1 MPSIYNP
8 HQRGRWSMMSSKS
21 TESKNPPRKSGPLSR
36 ASRFFYTKSNLVT
49 ALLAT
54 SVFAGYLIFFLT
66 RQGKAFEVANSSVK
80 SLGTSLGF
88 GQAEIR
94 AFLAERSVQM
104 INAYINFNQVWD
116 SLFGLLYGVMY
127 VVWVSILFK
136 PYSQKVA
143 LLNLLP
149 FGQVFFDWLE
159 NFALATLS
167 KQYLADGAISSSTAL
182 LASTSST
189 IKWIFSLLVYG
200 VILVGIV
207 MRIVGALKRRSQR

>member
-1 MPSIYNP
+1 
-8 HQRGRWSMMSSKS
+8 MMSSKS
-21 TESKNPPRKSGPLSR
+21 TESKNPSRKFGPLSR
-36 ASRFFYTKSNLVT
+36 ASQFFYTKSNLIT

-54 SVFAGYLIFFLT
+54 SVFAGYLLFFLT
-66 RQGKAFEVANSSVK
+66 GKGKAFEVANSGVK
-80 SLGTSLGF
+80 SLGTTLGF
-88 GQAEIR
+88 GQTEIL
-94 AFLAERSVQM
+94 AFFAERSDQM
-104 INAYINFNQVWD
+104 INAYIDFNQVWD
-116 SLFGLLYGVMY
+116 TLFGLIYGVMY

-136 PYSQKVA
+136 PYSQKIA

-167 KQYLADGAISSSTAL
+167 KQYLADGTISSSTSL
-182 LASTSST
+182 LASTSSA